1 MAPTALSSRS
11 PFLLFALACLVF
23 LTSCSS
29 TRDMAAS
36 LPAPDPLGEL
46 KETPEYRIGAGDL
59 IQIQVFQIEDL
70 ERQVRV
76 DNEGMISL
84 PLIGNFKAA
93 GLTRTELE
101 NNITKAYGGK
111 FLQDPQVSV
120 LIQEFTSQRITV
132 SGAVSKPGNYPL
144 EGATQL
150 TLQQA
155 LAEAQG
161 VSDLASRRNVVV
173 FRNIG
178 GQKMIARFD
187 LTQIETGQA
196 PDPEIYGGDIVV
208 VYRSDARLLLKTVLE
223 LTPFVM
229 IFRAYR

>member
-1 MAPTALSSRS
+1 MDPNASSPRS
-11 PFLLFALACLVF
+11 PLLLFALACLV
-23 LTSCSS
+23 LLAGCSS
-29 TRDMAAS
+29 VPDMASS
-36 LPAPDPLGEL
+36 LPTPDPLGEV
-46 KETPEYRIGAGDL
+46 KEAPEYRIGAGDL

-93 GLTRTELE
+93 GLTRSELE
-101 NNITKAYGGK
+101 TEITRAYGGK

-120 LIQEFTSQRITV
+120 LIEEFTSQRITV

-173 FRNIG
+173 FRTIG

-187 LTQIETGQA
+187 LTQIETGQS

-208 VYRSDARLLLKTVLE
+208 VYRSDARLLLRTVLE

-229 IFRAYR
+229 VFRAYQ

>member
-1 MAPTALSSRS
+1 MGC
-11 PFLLFALACLVF
+11 LLLVAG
-23 LTSCSS
+23 CRS

-36 LPAPDPLGEL
+36 LPTPDPLGEI

-84 PLIGNFKAA
+84 PLIGNLKAA

-101 NNITKAYGGK
+101 NEITRSYGAK

-132 SGAVSKPGNYPL
+132 SGAVAKPGNYPL

-173 FRNIG
+173 FRSIG

-187 LTQIETGQA
+187 LVEIESGKA
-196 PDPEIYGGDIVV
+196 PDPDIFGGDIVV
-208 VYRSDARLLLKTVLE
+208 VYRSDARLLLRTVLE

-229 IFRAYR
+229 VFRAYR

>member
-1 MAPTALSSRS
+1 MAPTISSPRS
-11 PFLLFALACLVF
+11 SLLLFALACLVF

-29 TRDMAAS
+29 TRDMASS
-36 LPAPDPLGEL
+36 LPTPDPLGEL
-46 KETPEYRIGAGDL
+46 RETPEYRIGAGDL

-93 GLTRTELE
+93 GLTRSELE
-101 NNITKAYGGK
+101 DSITKAYGSK

-120 LIQEFTSQRITV
+120 LIQEFTSQRVTV

-161 VSDLASRRNVVV
+161 VSDLASRKNVVV
-173 FRNIG
+173 FRSIG

-187 LTQIETGQA
+187 LTQIEAGQA

-208 VYRSDARLLLKTVLE
+208 VYRSDARLLLRTVLE

-229 IFRAYR
+229 VFRAYR

>member
-1 MAPTALSSRS
+1 MASSPSVRS
-11 PFLLFALACLVF
+11 LLAWLALACVLF
-23 LTSCSS
+23 LTSCNSVPKEVA
-29 TRDMAAS
+29 TS

-59 IQIQVFQIEDL
+59 IEIKVFQIEDL

-84 PLIGNFKAA
+84 PLIGNLKAA
-93 GLTRTELE
+93 GLTRSELE
-101 NNITKAYGGK
+101 GEITQRYGAR

-132 SGAVSKPGNYPL
+132 TGAVSKPGNYPL
-144 EGATQL
+144 NGATQL

-161 VSDLASRRNVVV
+161 VSDLASRKNVVV
-173 FRNIG
+173 FREIG

-187 LTQIETGQA
+187 LTEIEKGA
-196 PDPEIYGGDIVV
+196 NPDPEIYGGDIVV
-208 VYRSDARLLLKTVLE
+208 VYRSDARLLLRTVLE

-229 IFRAYR
+229 VFRAYR

>member
-1 MAPTALSSRS
+1 MAPIALPSRS
-11 PFLLFALACLVF
+11 PFLLFALFCMAF
-23 LTSCSS
+23 LASCSS
-29 TRDMAAS
+29 TRDMASS
-36 LPAPDPLGEL
+36 LPTPDPLGEL

-101 NNITKAYGGK
+101 NNITKAYGDK

-161 VSDLASRRNVVV
+161 VSDLASRKNVVV

-187 LTQIETGQA
+187 LTQIETGQN

-208 VYRSDARLLLKTVLE
+208 VYRSDARLLLRTVLE

-229 IFRAYR
+229 VFRAYR

>member
-1 MAPTALSSRS
+1 MAPTAPSPRS

-23 LTSCSS
+23 LSSCSS
-29 TRDMAAS
+29 TRDMASS

-101 NNITKAYGGK
+101 NSITQAYGSK

-161 VSDLASRRNVVV
+161 VSDLASRKNVVV
-173 FRNIG
+173 FRTIG

-187 LTQIETGQA
+187 LTQIETGSA

-229 IFRAYR
+229 VFRAYR

>member
-1 MAPTALSSRS
+1 M
-11 PFLLFALACLVF
+11 CLVF
-23 LTSCSS
+23 LTSCSA
-29 TRDMAAS
+29 TRGMQSS
-36 LPAPDPLGEL
+36 LPAPDPLGEI

-84 PLIGNFKAA
+84 PLIGNIKAA
-93 GLTRTELE
+93 GLTRSELE
-101 NNITKAYGGK
+101 AEITRRYGSK

-120 LIQEFTSQRITV
+120 LIQEFTSQRVTV

-144 EGATQL
+144 NGATQL

-161 VSDLASRRNVVV
+161 VSDLASRQNVVV
-173 FRNIG
+173 FRQID

-187 LTQIETGQA
+187 LTEIEKGKD

-208 VYRSDARLLLKTVLE
+208 VYRSDARLLLRTVLE

-229 IFRAYR
+229 VFRAYR

>member
-1 MAPTALSSRS
+1 MARHHHLRS
-11 PFLLFALACLVF
+11 FLLLLALACLM
-23 LTSCSS
+23 LAGCRS

-36 LPAPDPLGEL
+36 LPAPDPLGEV

-84 PLIGNFKAA
+84 PLIGNLKAA

-101 NNITKAYGGK
+101 NEITRGYGSK

-161 VSDLASRRNVVV
+161 VSDLASRKNVVV

-187 LTQIETGQA
+187 LTQIETGAA
-196 PDPEIYGGDIVV
+196 PDPDIYGGDIVV

-229 IFRAYR
+229 VFRAYR

>member
-1 MAPTALSSRS
+1 MAPTPPSRT
-11 PFLLFALACLVF
+11 PLLLFAVACLAF
-23 LTSCSS
+23 LASCSA
-29 TRDMAAS
+29 TRNMASS
-36 LPAPDPLGEL
+36 LPTPDPLGEI

-101 NNITKAYGGK
+101 NNITKAYGSK

-132 SGAVSKPGNYPL
+132 AGAVSKPGNYPL

-173 FRNIG
+173 FRTIG

-187 LTQIETGQA
+187 LTQIESGQA

-208 VYRSDARLLLKTVLE
+208 VYRSDARLLLKTALE

-229 IFRAYR
+229 VFKAYE